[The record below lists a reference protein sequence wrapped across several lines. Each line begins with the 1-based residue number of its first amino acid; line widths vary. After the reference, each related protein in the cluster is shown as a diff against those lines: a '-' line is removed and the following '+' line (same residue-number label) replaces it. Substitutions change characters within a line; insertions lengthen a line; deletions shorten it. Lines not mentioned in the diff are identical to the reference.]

1 MTKPGD
7 DSPGQDLCRDQVQYL
22 ESLDRVNRVIH
33 RSDDAEQMLW
43 QVLQEVQDIFGS
55 DRIWLFY
62 PCDPQAPT
70 YRIPIEIARP
80 EYPGAHSLN
89 LDVPMKP
96 GGDLICARAL
106 AAQGPVYFDADTD
119 PPIFPELTAQF
130 GVRSQMAVA
139 IRPRVGKPWLFGMH
153 QCAYLRRWTQKEQK
167 LFDGIAKRIGEGLST
182 LLLLRDLRESQER
195 FDLAVQGSRDG
206 LWDWPDTTQEK
217 LWWSPRTFELF
228 GFAVGEVTPTLN
240 VFLQHVHAEDLPRIR
255 ERINRHLQQVQ
266 DPIDEQFRVLG
277 KDAQER
283 WVRLRGMSLQ
293 DERGQVRRISGSIQ
307 DLSEEKNT
315 ELELERYRNHL
326 EILVEERTHKL
337 QQANAELAAA
347 NQELEAFTYSVS
359 HDLRTPLAPI
369 IGFAELLDLRYADK
383 LDERARG
390 MLAEIITQ
398 GEKMICLID
407 DLLSLARIGH
417 LKGEDKSVPAEDILA
432 EVLSDLSGEFPDV
445 LRRVRPLGQLP
456 SVCIHPTLLSQLFT
470 NLIGNALRYAGAD
483 SQPIEISGERQGVRV
498 RFVVRDHGVGIP
510 KDEHTQVFHTF
521 YRGVTGKKIRGTG
534 VGLAI
539 VSKIAHHYGGRAWLE
554 DTPGGGCTFL
564 VELFEGDGPAGE
576 TSCAH

>member
-1 MTKPGD
+1 MTKPVD
-7 DSPGQDLCRDQVQYL
+7 DSRSQEFCRQQVHYL
-22 ESLDRVNRVIH
+22 ECLDRVNRVIH
-33 RSDDAEQMLW
+33 QSDDAEQMLW
-43 QVLQEVQDIFGS
+43 TVLQEVQDMFGS

-62 PCDPQAPT
+62 PCDPQSPT

-80 EYPGAHSLN
+80 EYPGAHALN

-96 GGDLICARAL
+96 GGDLICAKAL
-106 AAQGPVYFDADTD
+106 AANGPVYFDAATD

-139 IRPRVGKPWLFGMH
+139 IHPRIGNPWLFGMH
-153 QCAYLRRWTQKEQK
+153 QCAYLRRWTEDERK
-167 LFDGIAKRIGEGLST
+167 LFDGIARRIGEGLST

-206 LWDWPDTTQEK
+206 LWDWPDTAQEK

-228 GFAVGEVTPTLN
+228 GFAPHEIAPTLTI
-240 VFLQHVHAEDLPRIR
+240 FLQHVHAEDLPRIR
-255 ERINRHLQQVQ
+255 DQIDLHLQMAQ
-266 DPIDEQFRVLG
+266 DPIDEQFRIVG
-277 KDAQER
+277 KDGQER

-293 DERGQVRRISGSIQ
+293 DERGRVRRISGSLQ
-307 DLSEEKNT
+307 DMSAEKRT
-315 ELELERYRNHL
+315 ELELEGYRNHL
-326 EILVEERTHKL
+326 ETLVEERTHKL
-337 QQANAELAAA
+337 LQANAELAEA

-390 MLAEIITQ
+390 MLAEIIAQ

-407 DLLSLARIGH
+407 DLLSLARVGH
-417 LKGEDKSVPAEDILA
+417 LKGVDKLVHAEEILA

-445 LRRVRPLGQLP
+445 QRRVRLLSNLP
-456 SVCIHPTLLSQLFT
+456 VVHIHPTLLSQLFT

-483 SQPIEISGERQGVRV
+483 SQPVEVSGERQGVRV
-498 RFVVRDHGVGIP
+498 RFVVSDHGVGIP
-510 KDEHTQVFHTF
+510 QDEQSQVFGAF
-521 YRGVTGKKIRGTG
+521 FRGAAGKKIRGTG

-564 VELFEGDGPAGE
+564 VELFDGDLGTE
-576 TSCAH
+576 VLHER